1 MSVLILILGV
11 LVLGELGSY
20 EIVAVGELIVAVLDG
35 IILFGKLLGSVGLD
49 IGDACLNLACEGLKL
64 HYRACNGLVAAAS
77 VVCREE
83 LADAAVVVFLCGL
96 GD

>member
-1 MSVLILILGV
+1 MLILA
-11 LVLGELGSY
+11 LVLGVDMLGNLGCH

-35 IILFGKLLGSVGLD
+35 IVLCGELLCCVGLGV
-49 IGDACLNLACEGLKL
+49 GDACLDLGRESLEL
-64 HYRACNGLVAAAS
+64 HDIAGNGLVAAAS
-77 VVCREE
+77 VVCGKE